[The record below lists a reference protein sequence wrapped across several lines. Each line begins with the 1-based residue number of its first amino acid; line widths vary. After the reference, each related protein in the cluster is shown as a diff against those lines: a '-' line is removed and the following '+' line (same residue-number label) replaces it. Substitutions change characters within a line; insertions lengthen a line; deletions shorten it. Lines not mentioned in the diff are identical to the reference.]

1 MADYQR
7 IQYSVAEAVAC
18 VTLNRP
24 EKRNALDW
32 LTLEELGLALRA
44 ADEDPAVRLVILT
57 GAGKDFCA
65 GLDLSELQTVSKESV
80 MENLADAR
88 RLADLFLALR
98 RLAKP
103 VVALVRGR
111 ALAGGCGLA
120 SACDLVLAAENAR
133 FGYPEVKIGFVAAI
147 VAVLLRRSIGEKKAA
162 DLILSGRVI
171 TAAEA
176 ERLGLVNS
184 VYPDEDFDERATAF
198 IHELKQN
205 SLTAMTLTKRILY
218 EIDALPIEAAL
229 EHAISI
235 NTLARLTDD
244 FKRGLAS
251 FLKKDR

>member
-7 IQYSVAEAVAC
+7 IEYSVTEGLAYI
-18 VTLNRP
+18 TLNRP
-24 EKRNALDW
+24 EKRNALDR
-32 LTLEELGLALRA
+32 LTLDELGSALRA
-44 ADEDPAVRLVILT
+44 AEEDAGVKLVILT

-65 GLDLSELQTVSKESV
+65 GLDLSELQTLSEASV

-88 RLADLFLALR
+88 RLANLFLTLR
-98 RLAKP
+98 RLVKP

-120 SACDLVLAAENAR
+120 SACDLLLAAESAR

-147 VAVLLRRSIGEKKAA
+147 VAVLLRRSVGEKKAA
-162 DLILSGRVI
+162 ELILSGRVV
-171 TAAEA
+171 TATEA
-176 ERLGLVNS
+176 ERLGLVNF
-184 VYPDEDFDERATAF
+184 VYPDEDFDRNATAF
-198 IHELKQN
+198 IRELKQN

-229 EHAISI
+229 EQAIST
-235 NTLARLTDD
+235 NALARLTED

-251 FLKKDR
+251 FLTKDR

>member
-7 IQYSVAEAVAC
+7 IQYSVTEALAC

-24 EKRNALDW
+24 EKRNALDR
-32 LTLEELGLALRA
+32 LTLEELGMAFRA
-44 ADEDPAVRLVILT
+44 ADDDPAVKLVILT

-65 GLDLSELQTVSKESV
+65 GLDLSELQTVSEASV

-88 RLADLFLALR
+88 RLADLFLTLR

-103 VVALVRGR
+103 VVGLVRGR

-120 SACDLVLAAENAR
+120 SACDLVLAAESAR

-176 ERLGLVNS
+176 ERLGLVTS
-184 VYPDEDFDERATAF
+184 VYADEDFDQKATTF

-205 SLTAMTLTKRILY
+205 SLTAMTLTKRVLY

-244 FKRGLAS
+244 FKRGLAG
-251 FLKKDR
+251 FLRKDR

>member
-7 IQYSVAEAVAC
+7 IQYSVTEDVARI
-18 VTLNRP
+18 TLNRP
-24 EKRNALDW
+24 EKRNALDR
-32 LTLEELGLALRA
+32 LTLEELGSTLRA
-44 ADEDPAVRLVILT
+44 ADGDSSVRLVVLT

-65 GLDLSELQTVSKESV
+65 GLDLSELQTVTEASV
-80 MENLADAR
+80 MENLNDAR
-88 RLADLFLALR
+88 RLAELFLTLR
-98 RLAKP
+98 RLTKP

-120 SACDLVLAAENAR
+120 SACDLILAAESAR

-147 VAVLLRRSIGEKKAA
+147 VAVLLRRSVGEKKAA

-176 ERLGLVNS
+176 ERLGLVNY
-184 VYPDEDFDERATAF
+184 VYPDDAFDEKVEAF

-205 SLTAMTLTKRILY
+205 SLTAMMLTKRILY
-218 EIDALPIEAAL
+218 GIDGLTFEAAL
-229 EHAISI
+229 DHAVSL

-244 FKRGLAS
+244 LKRGLAG
-251 FLKKDR
+251 FLKKD

>member
-24 EKRNALDW
+24 EKRNALDRP
-32 LTLEELGLALRA
+32 TLEELGLALRA

-103 VVALVRGR
+103 VVALVHGR

-120 SACDLVLAAENAR
+120 SACDLVLAAESAR

-184 VYPDEDFDERATAF
+184 VYPDGDFDERATAF
-198 IHELKQN
+198 INELKQN